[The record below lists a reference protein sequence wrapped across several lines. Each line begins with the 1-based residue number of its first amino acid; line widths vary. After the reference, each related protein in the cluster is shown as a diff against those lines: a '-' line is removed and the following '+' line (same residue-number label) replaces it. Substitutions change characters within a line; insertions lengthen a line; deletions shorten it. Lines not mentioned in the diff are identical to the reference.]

1 MKIRRFTPII
11 MKYFYYS
18 SLRAAMEDL
27 QFIAREDAA
36 DYSGILTIMD
46 KAINLLVA
54 FDTDEREQEFNRR
67 WRKQLRGHG
76 EANFGLRMAVY
87 YLLRPW
93 RYQEASYLIGRRLK
107 LFPEF
112 SRPEYMRDNKIVDR
126 TVVFSRAV
134 WKFWGGNKMVI
145 PDLAAPQEKFIEA
158 VERGNEVCRKYF
170 RHYTLYCVGIKLSD
184 RPERYEMS
192 CIPPGAHEIA
202 FGCEFEPMLRDTNYS
217 RDYLQSFKNDIY
229 DIGVDMGLSYYRFG
243 GMMKGYIR
251 KVFGD
256 DVVDRHLEMKKKAD
270 PAMILNRDVIF

>member
-1 MKIRRFTPII
+1 

-18 SLRAAMEDL
+18 SLRTAMEDL
-27 QFIAREDAA
+27 QYIANEDAA

-54 FDTDEREQEFNRR
+54 FDSDEREKEFNLKWRR
-67 WRKQLRGHG
+67 HLRGHG
-76 EANFGLRMAVY
+76 EANFGLRMAGY

-93 RYQEASYLIGRRLK
+93 KFKEAAYLISRRLT

-112 SRPEYMRDNKIVDR
+112 WRPEYMHKGKIVDR

-134 WKFWGGNKMVI
+134 WKFWGGRKMVI
-145 PDLAAPQEKFIEA
+145 PDLATSQEKFIEA

-170 RHYTLYCVGIKLSD
+170 KHYTLYCVGIKLSGRHD
-184 RPERYEMS
+184 RYEMS
-192 CIPPGAHEIA
+192 CIPADARDIA
-202 FGCEFEPMLRDTNYS
+202 YGCEFEPMLRDTDYS

-251 KVFGD
+251 KAFGD
-256 DVVDRHLEMKKKAD
+256 ELVDKHLAMKQKAD
-270 PAMILNRDVIF
+270 PSMILNRDVIF